1 LINFWFQLF
10 FVGEFLVILPSCHII
25 DPFISEGQGGVDG
38 DRGLS
43 EGRFMGQ
50 LKDGKRWGITMVK
63 SGKKMDE
70 HGFLYL

>member
-1 LINFWFQLF
+1 M
-10 FVGEFLVILPSCHII
+10 ILPSCHLI

-43 EGRFMGQ
+43 EGRLARGQ
-50 LKDGKRWGITMVK
+50 LKDGKPWGITMVK